1 MRRTTAFGTIV
12 VALTAGVSVAAG
24 PAHAATTELF
34 VNNTDGANCS
44 DAGAGS
50 AAQPFCTVSAAA
62 AVVTAGQTVHITGT
76 YREHVTI
83 ARSGT
88 PGNPI
93 TFHGTGVLPG
103 AGAFTLNGPDAG
115 ITIDGQHD
123 VSINGA
129 QVNGDVTGPGIAVT
143 ASTRIALERV
153 AVSPNGKTAVPGVRL
168 VGVTDSTLLRVSAG
182 GSVSPAI
189 GLDATTSR
197 VTVTSSSVSAGTG
210 HRGGIEVLGQRN
222 SVLRTVVRGAAAA
235 GITVG
240 PGATDTVVAS
250 NSVFNNR
257 GFGIVNDGATGTAIA
272 NNSVVDNCW
281 TGIRVSGASA
291 GVSVQN
297 NDIRDNGYPSLPCV
311 AGASDRF
318 GIGVHDAAVS
328 GTTVDYNTVPPRA
341 GVAPYA
347 WGTFTGELA
356 EFRTVSGQGAH
367 DLAQGGTLANID
379 SANSAA
385 PGWQATDRYGR
396 RAVDSPDRANTGAG
410 PVPFA
415 DRGPIESVLGP
426 TAKVGLTQRPGCQ
439 VTADA
444 SVSTPGWGA
453 IVSYTFTFGDGATV
467 TQASPVATHTYPV
480 CGTYFVK
487 VVATDANDMTNE
499 TGQYF
504 RPADAYVPVGP
515 VRILDTREAIGSPGR
530 TPVAPGGTLT
540 LPVTGHSGVPAVG
553 VTSVT
558 MNVTA
563 TEPTSDGFLTV
574 YPSGQPKPTS
584 SNLNWT
590 RGLTVPNLVVMQV
603 VDGKINFHN
612 SGPGTVHLVADL
624 VGYHTTGTGSS
635 FVPLGPVRALDT
647 REAIGTPGRTPVA
660 PGGTL
665 TLPVAGRTGVPAT
678 GVTAVTMNV
687 TVTEP
692 TSAGFLTV
700 YPNGRALPNASNLN
714 WTAGQTVPNLVVV
727 PVIDGK
733 VNLRNSGPGTVHV
746 IADVVGYH
754 TTDQGTLFQPRT
766 PYRALDTRNGTG
778 MPNGASYPVSGGSA
792 VSLRLSELVAE
803 GATSVVLN
811 VTVTEPTSE
820 GFLTVYGDFG
830 QPLPNASNL
839 NWRRGQ
845 TVPNLVVV
853 PLNTANGIALLHHT
867 GAGSVHVV
875 ADVVGFYRN

>member
-1 MRRTTAFGTIV
+1 MRRTTTFGTIV
-12 VALTAGVSVAAG
+12 VALTAGVSVASG

-34 VNNTDGANCS
+34 VNNTVACS
-44 DAGAGS
+44 DAGTGS
-50 AAQPFCTVSAAA
+50 QAQPFCTLAAA
-62 AVVTAGQTVHITGT
+62 SAVVIAGQTVQVTGT
-76 YREHVTI
+76 YGERLTI

-93 TFHGTGVLPG
+93 MFRSAGTWPNVN
-103 AGAFTLNGPDAG
+103 FFVLNGPNAG

-123 VSINGA
+123 VSVGGA
-129 QVNGDVTGPGIAVT
+129 RITGEVAGAAVAVS

-153 AVSPNGKTAVPGVRL
+153 LASPSGKTSVPGVRL
-168 VGVTDSTLLRVSAG
+168 VGVTDSSLLKVGAN

-189 GLDATTSR
+189 SLDATTSR
-197 VTVTSSSVSAGTG
+197 VTVTSSMVSAGSG
-210 HRGGIEVLGQRN
+210 HRGGIEVLGQHN
-222 SVLRTVVRGAAAA
+222 SVLRAIVRGSAA

-250 NSVFNNR
+250 NSVSINL

-272 NNSVVDNCW
+272 NNAVVDNCR
-281 TGIRVSGASA
+281 TGIRVTGASA

-297 NDIRDNGYPSLPCV
+297 NDVRDNGRPDLPC
-311 AGASDRF
+311 APGAVDRF
-318 GIGVHDAAVS
+318 GIAVYDAAVS
-328 GTTVDYNTVPPRA
+328 GTIVDYNTVPPRA

-367 DLAQGGTLANID
+367 DVAQAGYLVNID

-385 PGWQATDRYGR
+385 PGWQPTDRTGR
-396 RAVDSPDRANTGAG
+396 SPVDSPDRGNTGAG
-410 PVPFA
+410 PVLFA
-415 DRGPIESVLGP
+415 DRGPTESVLGP
-426 TAKVGLTQRPGCQ
+426 TTMFSLTQRPGCQ
-439 VTADA
+439 VTVDA
-444 SVSTPGWGA
+444 SATKPGWGA
-453 IVSYTFTFGDGATV
+453 IVSYAFDFGDGATV
-467 TQASPVATHTYPV
+467 TQAGPVATHTYAV
-480 CGTYFVK
+480 CGPYPVRVTS
-487 VVATDANDMTNE
+487 TDANSMVSIGDSR
-499 TGQYF
+499 QF
-504 RPADAYVPVGP
+504 RPGNPYVPVGP
-515 VRILDTREAIGSPGR
+515 VRILDTREAIGTPGR
-530 TPVAPGGTLT
+530 TPVAAGGTLT
-540 LPVTGHSGVPAVG
+540 LPVTGHSGVPAEG

-563 TEPTSDGFLTV
+563 TEPTSDGFLTI

-590 RGLTVPNLVVMQV
+590 RGLTVPNLVVMEV
-603 VDGKINFHN
+603 VDGKVNFHN

-624 VGYHTTGTGSS
+624 VGYHTTGMGSS

-647 REAIGTPGRTPVA
+647 REAIGTTGRTPVA

-665 TLPVAGRTGVPAT
+665 TLPVAGRTGIPAT

-727 PVIDGK
+727 PVVDGK

-778 MPNGASYPVSGGSA
+778 IPNGASYPVTGGWE
-792 VSLRLSELVAE
+792 VSLKFWDLVAE

-811 VTVTEPTSE
+811 VTVTEPTAD

-839 NWRRGQ
+839 NWRPGQ

-853 PLNTANGIALLHHT
+853 PLNTANATALFHNT
-867 GAGSVHVV
+867 GAGTVHVV